1 MLDYVSYTV
10 DVPVDIERLVSL
22 RVGAFEDDDD
32 DVYGFILEEHLKEF
46 ERSVPIGSDVY
57 VNYDL
62 VDIGGEVLDRLTT
75 QFPHLFE
82 YRDADVLF

>member
-22 RVGAFEDDDD
+22 RVGGFEDDDG
-32 DVYGFILEEHLKEF
+32 VYEFILEEHLKEF

-62 VDIGGEVLDRLTT
+62 VDIGGEVLDRLTS

>member
-10 DVPVDIERLVSL
+10 DVPVDIERLMSL
-22 RVGAFEDDDD
+22 RVGEFGDDD

-46 ERSVPIGSDVY
+46 ERSVPIGAVVF
-57 VNYDL
+57 VNYDSIY
-62 VDIGGEVLDRLTT
+62 IGVEVLDRLTI

-82 YRDADVLF
+82 YRGADVLF

>member
-10 DVPVDIERLVSL
+10 DVPVDIVRLISF
-22 RVGAFEDDDD
+22 RVDAFEDDDG
-32 DVYGFILEEHLKEF
+32 VYEFILEEHLKEF

-62 VDIGGEVLDRLTT
+62 VDIGGEVLDRLTS

>member
-1 MLDYVSYTV
+1 MFNYVSYTV
-10 DVPVDIERLVSL
+10 DVPVDIERLISF
-22 RVGAFEDDDD
+22 RVGAFEDED

-57 VNYDL
+57 VNYDSI
-62 VDIGGEVLDRLTT
+62 VIGVELWDRLTI

-82 YRDADVLF
+82 YRGADSSF